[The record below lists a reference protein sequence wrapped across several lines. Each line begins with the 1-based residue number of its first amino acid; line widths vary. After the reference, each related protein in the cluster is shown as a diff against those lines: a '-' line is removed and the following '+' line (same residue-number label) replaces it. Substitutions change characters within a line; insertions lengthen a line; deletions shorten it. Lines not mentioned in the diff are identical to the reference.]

1 MDLYAKMRQTA
12 DVKEVN
18 WSNVAVATFEATLVE
33 KSVVGH
39 RMSENRELQES
50 APNESAAVCNM
61 GLKDE

>member
-1 MDLYAKMRQTA
+1 MHQTA
-12 DVKEVN
+12 GVKEVN
-18 WSNVAVATFEATLVE
+18 WSKVAVAAFELVE